1 MFHVL
6 NRGVGR
12 RALFSAPLRGPRPA
26 LRRRA
31 VGPPNGG
38 TTGTGIN
45 AASTPPAEKGAAEPM
60 IPQKAP
66 LSPFLRRVA
75 SRPAPDRRKTTG
87 RLLSCVWRAD
97 ESYFARG

>member
-12 RALFSAPLRGPRPA
+12 RALFSAPMRGPRPA

-45 AASTPPAEKGAAEPM
+45 AASTPPAEKGATEPM
-60 IPQKAP
+60 IFQKSAPVP
-66 LSPFLRRVA
+66 LSPR
-75 SRPAPDRRKTTG
+75 SPG
-87 RLLSCVWRAD
+87 S
-97 ESYFARG
+97 

>member
-12 RALFSAPLRGPRPA
+12 RALFSAPMRGVRPA

-45 AASTPPAEKGAAEPM
+45 AAGIPPAEKGATEPM
-60 IPQKAP
+60 IPQRSASVP
-66 LSPFLRRVA
+66 LSARSAPRSDRPLSGTVA
-75 SRPAPDRRKTTG
+75 GPV
-87 RLLSCVWRAD
+87 L
-97 ESYFARG
+97 

>member
-12 RALFSAPLRGPRPA
+12 RALFSAPMRGPRPA

-38 TTGTGIN
+38 TIGTGIN
-45 AASTPPAEKGAAEPM
+45 AASTPPAEKGATEPM
-60 IPQKAP
+60 IPQRSAPVP
-66 LSPFLRRVA
+66 LSSTCHGKFSADGVLRDAFLSV
-75 SRPAPDRRKTTG
+75 
-87 RLLSCVWRAD
+87 
-97 ESYFARG
+97 